1 MSTYERLREK
11 YKDELK
17 RGLKTTNKKI
27 DLNTEWTKEDEKK
40 NQELL
45 EWDRRETALGN
56 VVVVDT
62 IKRIDIEKKGIDYE
76 DE

>member
-1 MSTYERLREK
+1 MSTYERLKEK
-11 YKDELK
+11 YKNELK

-27 DLNTEWTKEDEKK
+27 DLNTEWTEEDEKK

-62 IKRIDIEKKGIDYE
+62 IKRNLIQAQNNSEE
-76 DE
+76 

>member
-1 MSTYERLREK
+1 MSTYERLKEK

-27 DLNTEWTKEDEKK
+27 ELNTEWTEEDEKK

-45 EWDRRETALGN
+45 EWDRRETALDN

-62 IKRIDIEKKGIDYE
+62 IKRNLIQAQNNSEE
-76 DE
+76 

>member
-1 MSTYERLREK
+1 MNTYERLREK

-17 RGLKTTNKKI
+17 RGLKTINKKI
-27 DLNTEWTKEDEKK
+27 DLNTEQTEEDEKK

-62 IKRIDIEKKGIDYE
+62 IKRNLIQAQNNSEE
-76 DE
+76 

>member
-27 DLNTEWTKEDEKK
+27 DLNTEWTEEDEKK

-45 EWDRRETALGN
+45 EWDRKETALGN

-62 IKRIDIEKKGIDYE
+62 IKRNLIQAQNNSEE
-76 DE
+76 

>member
-27 DLNTEWTKEDEKK
+27 DLNTEWTEEDEKK

-62 IKRIDIEKKGIDYE
+62 IKRNLIQAQNNSEE
-76 DE
+76 

>member
-1 MSTYERLREK
+1 MSTYERLKEK

-27 DLNTEWTKEDEKK
+27 DLNTEWTEEDEKK

-56 VVVVDT
+56 VVVADT
-62 IKRIDIEKKGIDYE
+62 IKRNLIQAQNNSEE
-76 DE
+76 